1 MSIGNNTD
9 VGMLRSLAFVAALLI
24 AVPAQATEA
33 AWALLRNGGQV
44 VLLVH
49 ANAPGIGDPANFD
62 LENCRTQRN
71 LSDRG
76 RQQARR
82 IGALFAARAAPVEAV
97 YTSRYCRARET
108 ATLAF
113 GDSLTE
119 DFDALDPVA
128 EDADLAAERLEAVRL
143 LVAEHLGSDT
153 IVLVTHIDNIVQWL
167 GVRPREAEAFVVNAD
182 EDGLSVAGRIIFN

>member
-1 MSIGNNTD
+1 
-9 VGMLRSLAFVAALLI
+9 MLRSLALVAALLI

-49 ANAPGIGDPANFD
+49 ANAPGTGDPANFD

-97 YTSRYCRARET
+97 YTSRYCRTRET

-119 DFDALDPVA
+119 DSEALDPVA
-128 EDADLAAERLEAVRL
+128 EDAELAAERLEAVRQ

-167 GVRPREAEAFVVNAD
+167 GIRPREAEAIVVNAD